1 MNFIREELQEL
12 NPDAMIIDDMDNALI
27 GIDEHSTR
35 AVYSVGLIVAELR
48 KINEWDYE
56 TAMEWYGFNI
66 STAYVGEFTP
76 ILVHTYRE
84 IK

>member
-1 MNFIREELQEL
+1 
-12 NPDAMIIDDMDNALI
+12 
-27 GIDEHSTR
+27 
-35 AVYSVGLIVAELR
+35 LIVAELR

-76 ILVHTYRE
+76 ILVHTY
-84 IK
+84 K